1 MAAIAIVLVGTAG
14 TQEIVRITLDTVQT
28 AYESHR
34 RIDLLEADEPRDVRL
49 LKLAIKRAVGF
60 GMINYFYIRQ
70 EIN

>member
-14 TQEIVRITLDTVQT
+14 TQEIVRITLDTVPT

-34 RIDLLEADEPRDVRL
+34 RIDLLEADEPREVRL

-60 GMINYFYIRQ
+60 ALINYYYLRQ
-70 EIN
+70 EI